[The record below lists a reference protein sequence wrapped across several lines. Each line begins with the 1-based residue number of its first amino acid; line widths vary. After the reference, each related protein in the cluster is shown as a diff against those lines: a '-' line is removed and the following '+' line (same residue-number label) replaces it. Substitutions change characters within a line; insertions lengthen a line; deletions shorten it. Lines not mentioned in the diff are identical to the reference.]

1 MAAPPVGSGC
11 SRCPAPAARNALTLA
26 LALTLAASSIGS
38 AAAEKATV
46 LAAEKATVLAEKAT
60 VLALAAA
67 SAARKVMAPAA
78 GWFATQTFASS
89 PWRTSASAAAHS
101 HLPWC
106 HLLNVSSTTAQSL
119 HCPMLW
125 WSLQSAMGQVG
136 VRRRDSGPGGRGGAP
151 SIERRYLSS

>member
-11 SRCPAPAARNALTLA
+11 SRCPAPAARHALALA

-78 GWFATQTFASS
+78 GWAATQTFAPS
-89 PWRTSASAAAHS
+89 PRQTSASTAPYS
-101 HLPWC
+101 HLPWRR
-106 HLLNVSSTTAQSL
+106 LLNIPSTTAQSL
-119 HCPMLW
+119 HYPMFW
-125 WSLQSAMGQVG
+125 CGLQSAMGRVG

>member
-11 SRCPAPAARNALTLA
+11 SRCPAPASRHALALA

-38 AAAEKATV
+38 AAAENATV

-78 GWFATQTFASS
+78 GWAATQTFASS
-89 PWRTSASAAAHS
+89 PWRTSAAAHS

-136 VRRRDSGPGGRGGAP
+136 VRRRDSGPGGGGGAHF
-151 SIERRYLSS
+151 RSSAGT